1 MTQEQA
7 RAAGALAL
15 FGEKYGDRVRVIS
28 VGDWARELC
37 GGTHAARSGQLGLV
51 TLLGEGSIGSGVRRV
66 EALVGTDAYSF
77 AAREHVLV
85 SQLTDA
91 LKVRPEELPDRV
103 ASLVAQLRDAQKEI
117 DRYRAAQVQQAAAQ
131 AAQAPRDVFGVNLV
145 TRDAGESGPDELRTF
160 ALDVRGRMPGERPAV
175 VAVGGVVKGRPQ
187 LVVATNDE
195 ARRWGLAAGDL
206 VRTGAS
212 VLGGNGG
219 GKPDVAQGG
228 GTDPGR
234 IGDALQRIEHTIGER
249 VTAGR

>member
-1 MTQEQA
+1 M
-7 RAAGALAL
+7 AL

-66 EALVGTDAYSF
+66 EALVGADAYAF

-85 SQLTDA
+85 NQLTDA

-103 ASLVAQLRDAQKEI
+103 AGLIAQLRDAQKEI
-117 DRYRAAQVQQAAAQ
+117 DRYRAAQVQQLAVQ
-131 AAQAPRDVFGVNLV
+131 AAQSPRDVFGVSLV
-145 TRDAGESGPDELRTF
+145 TQDASESAPEELRSF
-160 ALDVRGRMPGERPAV
+160 ALDVRGRMPVDRPAV

-187 LVVATNDE
+187 LVVVTNE
-195 ARRWGLAAGDL
+195 ETRRWGLAAGDL
-206 VRTGAS
+206 VRAGSA

-228 GTDPGR
+228 GSDPDR
-234 IGDALQRIEHTIGER
+234 IGDALLRIEHSIGER

>member
-1 MTQEQA
+1 M
-7 RAAGALAL
+7 AL

-66 EALVGTDAYSF
+66 EALVGADAYSF
-77 AAREHVLV
+77 AAREHVLL

-103 ASLVAQLRDAQKEI
+103 AGLVGQLRDAQKEI
-117 DRYRAAQVQQAAAQ
+117 DRYRAAAVQLAAAQ
-131 AAQAPRDVFGVNLV
+131 AAGEPRDVFGVDVV
-145 TRDAGESGPDELRTF
+145 THDAGESAPDELRTF
-160 ALDVRGRMPGERPAV
+160 ALDVRGRLAGERPAV

-187 LVVATNDE
+187 VVVATNDE

-206 VRTGAS
+206 VRVGAA

-228 GTDPGR
+228 GSDPAR
-234 IGDALQRIEHTIGER
+234 IGEALLRIEHTIGER

>member
-1 MTQEQA
+1 M
-7 RAAGALAL
+7 AL
-15 FGEKYGDRVRVIS
+15 FGEKYGDQVRVIS

-37 GGTHAARSGQLGLV
+37 GGTHAARSGQLGLI
-51 TLLGEGSIGSGVRRV
+51 TLLGEGSIGSGLRRV
-66 EALVGTDAYSF
+66 EALVGADAYAF
-77 AAREHVLV
+77 AAREHVLL

-103 ASLVAQLRDAQKEI
+103 ATLVAQLRDAQKEI

-131 AAQAPRDVFGVNLV
+131 AAESPRDVFGVGLV
-145 TRDAGESGPDELRTF
+145 TRDAGESAPDELRTF

-187 LVVATNDE
+187 LVVATNEE
-195 ARRWGLAAGDL
+195 ARRWGLSAGDL

-228 GTDPGR
+228 GTDPQR
-234 IGDALQRIEHTIGER
+234 IGDALQRIEYTIGER
-249 VTAGR
+249 VTAAR